1 MAALVGPAQV
11 GGRLLEFGV
20 LRRWSPLLSARLAAL
35 MHPLAVGLLLLF
47 GTPVA
52 ALFALMHG
60 AGNGVL
66 TIAKGNLPLYLF
78 GAAGYGKRQGVL
90 MVPARLAQASAPW
103 VFGLCL
109 ERWGA
114 RALLLSAVIGF
125 AAFVAVMALP
135 KSDGPNSTDTL

>member
-1 MAALVGPAQV
+1 M
-11 GGRLLEFGV
+11 
-20 LRRWSPLLSARLAAL
+20 RRWSPLVSARLAAL

-78 GAAGYGKRQGVL
+78 GAAGYGKRQGML

-114 RALLLSAVIGF
+114 RALLLSAVVGLV
-125 AAFVAVMALP
+125 AFLAVMALP
-135 KSDGPNSTDTL
+135 KGGGESSATA

>member
-1 MAALVGPAQV
+1 
-11 GGRLLEFGV
+11 
-20 LRRWSPLLSARLAAL
+20 

-60 AGNGVL
+60 AGNGAL

-125 AAFVAVMALP
+125 AAFLAVMALP
-135 KSDGPNSTDTL
+135 RGESERADSA